1 MKLHIIRL
9 LSRFLHA
16 IMQISSC
23 RLQMFRKQVDTM
35 RRMPKKISALFFAL
49 TAAFAP
55 LQCSVFLAA
64 CAAETGDLTGESKSN
79 SDDIQQMQKWL
90 LGNKDTKLSDW
101 KTFDYDK
108 NKTLDA
114 RDFTMMKRA
123 LAASAE
129 YSDTSYGVFLGIEP
143 KDIARTLDY
152 DTIVIDAQYFSPEQI
167 AALHQSGHTVY
178 SYINIGSVEDFRP
191 YYNDY
196 AAYTIA
202 DYENW
207 EGERWVDVSKDV
219 WKDFI
224 LKKLA
229 PEILAKGVDGLFVDN
244 ADIYYIKETKEIY
257 NGVADIL
264 KGLQAM
270 DTYVSING
278 GDTFVMEYIEK
289 GGRFSDI
296 ADAVNQETVFS
307 AIEWEEER
315 FSQNPEKERAYFQ
328 KYVETVAANG
338 GDIYLLEYT
347 KDAALIKQI
356 QEYCRAH
363 HFRYY
368 VSDTLELL

>member
-1 MKLHIIRL
+1 
-9 LSRFLHA
+9 
-16 IMQISSC
+16 
-23 RLQMFRKQVDTM
+23 MFRKQVDTM
-35 RRMPKKISALFFAL
+35 KRLQNRFSVLFLAFTAALASLPCLAFL
-49 TAAFAP
+49 TAY
-55 LQCSVFLAA
+55 
-64 CAAETGDLTGESKSN
+64 AAETGDLTGDGKCN

-90 LGNKDTKLSDW
+90 LGNADAKPADW
-101 KTFDYDK
+101 KAADFDR

-114 RDFTMMKRA
+114 RDFTMMKRTLTVPA
-123 LAASAE
+123 D
-129 YSDTSYGVFLGIEP
+129 YSDHSYGVFLGIEP

-167 AALHQSGHTVY
+167 AELHRSGHTVY

-191 YYNDY
+191 YYSDY
-196 AAYTIA
+196 VAYTIA
-202 DYENW
+202 DYEYW
-207 EGERWVDVSKDV
+207 KGERWVDVSKDV

-229 PEILAKGVDGLFVDN
+229 PDILAKGVDGLFVDN
-244 ADIYYIKETKEIY
+244 TDIYYIKETKDIF

-289 GGRFSDI
+289 GGKFSDI

-315 FSQNPEKERAYFQ
+315 FSQNPDKERAYFQ
-328 KYVETVAANG
+328 KYIETVAANG

-356 QEYCRAH
+356 QEYCREH

-368 VSDTLELL
+368 VSGTLELL

>member
-1 MKLHIIRL
+1 
-9 LSRFLHA
+9 
-16 IMQISSC
+16 
-23 RLQMFRKQVDTM
+23 MFRKQVDTM
-35 RRMPKKISALFFAL
+35 KRMPKKISALFFAF
-49 TAAFAP
+49 TAAFVP
-55 LQCSVFLAA
+55 LQCPVFLAA
-64 CAAETGDLTGESKSN
+64 CAAETGDLTGDIKSN

-90 LGNKDTKLSDW
+90 LGDKSAKLSDW
-101 KTFDYDK
+101 KVFDYDK

-114 RDFTMMKRA
+114 RDFTMMKCA
-123 LAASAE
+123 LAAPAG

-167 AALHQSGHTVY
+167 ASLHQSGHTVY

-229 PEILAKGVDGLFVDN
+229 PEILAKGIDGLFVDN
-244 ADIYYIKETKEIY
+244 ADIYYIKETKEIF

-264 KGLQAM
+264 KGLQSM

-356 QEYCRAH
+356 QEYC
-363 HFRYY
+363 
-368 VSDTLELL
+368 